1 MGFYSLLIVSFGII
15 AIGLAYTRIEIKSLK
30 INLLFILMLG
40 IFITIFFILHH
51 HIEKTCEIL
60 LNDNISDVLI
70 IIRSW
75 GYAAPIISVLL
86 MILQALIAPIPAYLI
101 TAANGI
107 IFGVFW
113 GVVISLIGALMGAL
127 VSYSITRWFYKN
139 YATRF
144 LRDTTTGHYIEKI
157 SSTHGF
163 KVILILRLIPLISF
177 DLISYAA
184 GASTIKTSHF
194 LLATFIGMLPAT
206 IVYTMLGNSVGGIEK
221 LSSEFVLYSTLIAFI
236 LLVFWVLKSSISK
249 KSVNK

>member
-1 MGFYSLLIVSFGII
+1 MGFYSLLILSIGII
-15 AIGLAYTRIEIKSLK
+15 TIGLAYARIEIKSIK
-30 INLLFILMLG
+30 INLLFILILG
-40 IFITIFFILHH
+40 IFIIIFFIVHH
-51 HIEKTCEIL
+51 HIENTCEIL
-60 LNDNISDVLI
+60 LNDNIADVLI

-75 GYAAPIISVLL
+75 GYAAPLISILL
-86 MILQALIAPIPAYLI
+86 MILQAVIAPIPAYLI

-113 GVVISLIGALMGAL
+113 GVVISLIGALLGAL

-144 LRDTTTGHYIEKI
+144 LKNTSIAVYIEKI
-157 SSTHGF
+157 SSAHGF
-163 KVILILRLIPLISF
+163 KVILILRLIPIISF
-177 DLISYAA
+177 DLISFAA

-206 IVYTMLGNSVGGIEK
+206 IVYTVLGNSVGGIEK

-236 LLVFWVLKSSISK
+236 LVIFWVVKSTISK
-249 KSVNK
+249 QSVSK